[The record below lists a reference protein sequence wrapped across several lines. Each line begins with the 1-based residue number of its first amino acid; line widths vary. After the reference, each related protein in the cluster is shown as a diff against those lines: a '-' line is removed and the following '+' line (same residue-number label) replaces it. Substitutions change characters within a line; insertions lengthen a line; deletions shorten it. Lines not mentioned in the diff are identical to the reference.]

1 MQVVALIHETDGA
14 YSASFPDFPGCT
26 ARAMDIDELLVG
38 AAAALVKHV
47 DILVEN
53 DREWPQV
60 RSLSRLANDPTF
72 LASSTG
78 AMIAL
83 VPLTPGTRAVRLAIT
98 FDQSLLAEID
108 RAAQAAEQSRSD
120 YLAEAAR
127 RRLAHDGEEAPRGA
141 RWPAARSNESSH
153 NELSTPETGTPVDA
167 QASLKRIREILERLD
182 RPSAATEH
190 IAPLRPAKRTQL

>member
-1 MQVVALIHETDGA
+1 F
-14 YSASFPDFPGCT
+14 S
-26 ARAMDIDELLVG
+26 
-38 AAAALVKHV
+38 KHV
-47 DILVEN
+47 HILGEN

-120 YLAEAAR
+120 YLGEAAQ
-127 RRLAHDGEEAPRGA
+127 RRLAQDGEEAPRGA

-153 NELSTPETGTPVDA
+153 NELSTPETGTPV
-167 QASLKRIREILERLD
+167 
-182 RPSAATEH
+182 
-190 IAPLRPAKRTQL
+190 